1 MEPDG
6 SAERARPSK
15 PEQPD
20 EAAWPTEAAP
30 VPAAAFPGDS
40 TRAWDETAPSEE
52 TSNEASK
59 PDEPIVLAQGHLHPA
74 ILLLRLIDALRQ
86 VAFPV
91 ILGIVTNPWFLVAA
105 LALFVLQLTNSVI
118 RYLTLEYTLT
128 PEELRIR
135 EGLLHRQERRI
146 PLDRIQDLGFESTL
160 LRRALGLSVVMVE
173 TASGRG
179 VEAKLD
185 ALSRADAE
193 HLREVLLAA
202 RPAGSTTATIGG
214 QASNLTATGDAT
226 ADSDD
231 ERNAN
236 GDSSAPA
243 PHAGP
248 EVEWL
253 VHRTTTRELLVRG
266 ATDMR
271 LSAFAVSGYAAYELA
286 NQLGFVTQLAGIA
299 NSFRSWLG
307 SLSPVLVM
315 AVLASILFLVMAFG
329 IVTSTVGNLVQFHR
343 FEMVLR
349 GNVLQRRFGLL
360 TTRQKTLPRAR
371 IQRVTIEQTWL
382 RRLCGFAVVKADSAG
397 GSRTDGQDISAGWD
411 VVVPM
416 TKATT
421 AHALLPALLPGIEAT
436 HFEWHQGSRKLVVRS
451 TLQGALLAGVAIA
464 GLWWRVEANSLFALL
479 LIPLWAVMGL
489 LVWRNLGWARGQD
502 FFALQHGIIGKNFA
516 CVPTAKVQA
525 VVVRQGI
532 VGQLLG
538 LADLTVYVAGGSP
551 TRIPDLTLR
560 DARQLCIELSERAA
574 IAAAADW

>member
-1 MEPDG
+1 MTDDSDPPPLPSDLPSDPLPG
-6 SAERARPSK
+6 PQPSAARPEEEFPAEPKDSWAEK
-15 PEQPD
+15 AHAPGPE
-20 EAAWPTEAAP
+20 
-30 VPAAAFPGDS
+30 VPAEANGD
-40 TRAWDETAPSEE
+40 DELV
-52 TSNEASK
+52 
-59 PDEPIVLAQGHLHPA
+59 VLAKGHLHPA

-86 VAFPV
+86 AAFPA
-91 ILGIVTNPWFLVAA
+91 ILGIFTNPWFLVAA
-105 LALFVLQLTNSVI
+105 LTLFLMRLAYSVI

-146 PLDRIQDLGFESTL
+146 QDLGFESTL
-160 LRRALGLSVVMVE
+160 LRRSLGLAVVMVE

-193 HLREVLLAA
+193 HLREVLLTA
-202 RPAGSTTATIGG
+202 RPAGSTSATIGG
-214 QASNLTATGDAT
+214 SVNSTTASSSDPDNQQRDADGVAAASPPT
-226 ADSDD
+226 
-231 ERNAN
+231 
-236 GDSSAPA
+236 
-243 PHAGP
+243 P

-253 VHRTTTRELLVRG
+253 VHRTTTRELLIRG

-286 NQLGFVTQLAGIA
+286 HQLGFLTQLAGIA
-299 NSFRSWLG
+299 NSFQNWVT
-307 SLSPVLVM
+307 SLSPVLLM
-315 AVLASILFLVMAFG
+315 ALLASLLFLVMALG

-371 IQRVTIEQTWL
+371 VQRVTIEQTWL

-421 AHALLPALLPGIEAT
+421 AHALLPALLPGIENT
-436 HFEWHQGSRKLVVRS
+436 KFTWKQGSRKLVARS
-451 TLQGALLAGVAIA
+451 AMQGTLLAGIAIG
-464 GLWWRVEANSLFALL
+464 GLWWRVEASALFALL
-479 LIPLWAVMGL
+479 LIPLWTAMGV
-489 LVWRNLGWARGQD
+489 LVWRNLGWARGED

-532 VGQLLG
+532 IGQLLG

-551 TRIPDLTLR
+551 TRIPDLTLH
-560 DARQLCIELSERAA
+560 DARELCIELSERAG
-574 IAAAADW
+574 IAAATDW